1 MFRLIEQGR
10 FTLLSSLA
18 SALALMP
25 AVLLCTYAFAAAP
38 KGSLDQNVV
47 VANDGAIWAGSVET
61 FAAGSKGNRAPEFL
75 NVLKDDTS
83 QRFDGLAIN
92 PLTGELFITETL
104 EPAIAEFAPNANDT
118 KVPLSSPEAIII
130 GSETGL
136 LYPLG
141 IAFDSA
147 AHPTVDTT
155 AQVYVANNCSLVNPK
170 RRAECLSLG
179 CTANPDEVDGRVTV
193 YDSYLSGN
201 LSPNLT
207 IEGCNTFLGSPVG
220 IFVDE
225 ATVDVC
231 TGTADTAADL
241 CDPSSGNSIVPVRTR
256 RIWVVNTTITS
267 SGAGFSSLVTVYA
280 PEVAEALGFSN
291 CFSGAVTGKPICNE
305 FPLAGFFSTSGA
317 GTASTPQ
324 DIAINASETTAYI
337 TDAYM
342 GQLKLFNLT
351 AEASCLQTDAMGNC
365 TIAISPFISAS
376 FRSAILGRHTF
387 LSGPQGV
394 SAVSTPSGDE
404 VFVTNFRANSLVEF
418 GPEALSVG
426 GDVAPLALIKGLR
439 TGLNQPLGVAVSPP
453 PLIP

>member
-1 MFRLIEQGR
+1 MFRLIEQWR
-10 FTLLSSLA
+10 LILLSSLA
-18 SALALMP
+18 WALALMP
-25 AVLLCTYAFAAAP
+25 VVLLCPNAFAAAP

-75 NVLKDDTS
+75 NVLKDYTS

-92 PLTGELFITETL
+92 PLTGELFITESL
-104 EPAIAEFAPNANDT
+104 EPAIAEFAPNANAT
-118 KVPLSSPEAIII
+118 KVPLSFPEVIIF

-136 LYPLG
+136 LFPLG
-141 IAFDSA
+141 IAFDTA

-155 AQVYVANNCSLVNPK
+155 GQVYVANNCSLLNPK
-170 RRAECLSLG
+170 KRAECLSLG
-179 CTANPDEVDGRVTV
+179 CTSNPDEVDGSITV
-193 YDSYLSGN
+193 YNGYASGN
-201 LSPNLT
+201 VPPNLT

-231 TGTADTAADL
+231 IGTADNAADL
-241 CDPSSGNSIVPVRTR
+241 CDPSSGNSTVPVRTR

-267 SGAGFSSLVTVYA
+267 SDAGFVSLVTVYA
-280 PEVAEALGFSN
+280 PELAEALGVSN
-291 CFSGAVTGKPICNE
+291 CFSSAVTGKPICNE
-305 FPLAGFFSTSGA
+305 LPLAGFFSTSIAGA
-317 GTASTPQ
+317 ASAPQ
-324 DIAINASETTAYI
+324 DIAVNASETTAYI

-342 GQLKLFNLT
+342 GQLKLFNLN
-351 AEASCLQTDAMGNC
+351 ADASCLETDSLGNC

-394 SAVSTPSGDE
+394 SAVSTPTGDE

-418 GPEALSVG
+418 GPDALSVG